1 MSRAGSSSGAMY
13 TSRILILFECRQS
26 YYCTEEC
33 THKKPFSANLL
44 LDYRS
49 SSLIDKTIYQS
60 WKIHW
65 VARRLWLHSSL
76 VCLILIKRHGNTT
89 GGRTRRFRVK
99 ICVTENPY
107 VEYFQAPPSSQSLSW
122 NMIKRVILNTLWNFV
137 NRFFRRATQKCAS
150 HQ

>member
-99 ICVTENPY
+99 ICVTENPSMY
-107 VEYFQAPPSSQSLSW
+107 STRYANRTHFVP
-122 NMIKRVILNTLWNFV
+122 KVILKKYPINLLG
-137 NRFFRRATQKCAS
+137 
-150 HQ
+150 